1 METDNRIAVIL
12 ACLREGVVDIY
23 TQKKLDK
30 LDKELETQ
38 NWKEFIKEIKTTF
51 SNKTKVADTEWK
63 IKFFKQEKKNTADF
77 MIKFKALAI
86 KTNIDEL
93 HVIFLQ
99 KENIQQDII
108 KIILGYLP
116 IVVPE
121 TLKE

>member
-93 HVIFLQ
+93 HVIFL
-99 KENIQQDII
+99 
-108 KIILGYLP
+108 
-116 IVVPE
+116 
-121 TLKE
+121 